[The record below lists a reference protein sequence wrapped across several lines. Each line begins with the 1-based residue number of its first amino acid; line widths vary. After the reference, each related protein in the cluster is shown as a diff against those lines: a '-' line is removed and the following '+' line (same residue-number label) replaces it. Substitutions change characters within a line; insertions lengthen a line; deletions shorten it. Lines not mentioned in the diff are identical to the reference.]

1 MDKFSLLSELL
12 ESLISWD
19 ALGEVIMEGLG
30 GGLELGCLGFIIRF
44 DELEYNMPI
53 RL

>member
-19 ALGEVIMEGLG
+19 ALGEVIMEGLRG
-30 GGLELGCLGFIIRF
+30 GGIVGDLRCKFRQSEMMEII
-44 DELEYNMPI
+44 
-53 RL
+53 